1 MARRNRRLLRA
12 GPGSTNRGPRRAA
25 MTSAPLP
32 PLPRLSLAI
41 TGHRAT
47 NRAFAA
53 NRDAV
58 AAAIERSFARLE
70 ALAQTQAASLGG
82 IAQTRLHSLLAC
94 GTDLLAAEAAARR
107 QWEIVAPLPFGRQ
120 LNLAINALPADRAD
134 AEALLAG
141 AAPADSAVLARAEA
155 IAGWYGQARLFELAE
170 QDPVIAPLF
179 LAQLADPADAA
190 LAQSCTA
197 AISDRAALAGR
208 VMIEQSDILI
218 AVWDGIAHDLAG
230 GTGHTIAAALEQ
242 GTPVIWIDPAR
253 AAEWR
258 LLTTPELLHAR
269 RFALPATD
277 EQLVAVV
284 SAALRPGEGGALKRG
299 AEALRLEAWHSH
311 SHPLGTGY
319 RRIEALF
326 GGQDRPLRPLRQR
339 YEPPEE
345 IGTGSAAPI
354 LALAGDLARPDPAF
368 APGLERETLQRFAWA
383 DGISA
388 RLSDSY
394 RSGMIANF
402 LLSAL
407 AVAVGIA
414 YQPLYL
420 DGDKWLFALGE
431 FLLLGS
437 IVAITWIGRRRHW
450 HKRWFETRRVAE
462 YFRHAPI
469 LQLLGVAR
477 PPGRWPRGAETSW
490 PEYYA
495 RHGLRALGLPR
506 VTIDDAYLR
515 RGLDGL
521 LRLHVLPQLAYHRAK
536 ALRLTTVHHRLD
548 HLSNG
553 LFLLAVAS
561 VSTWLIL
568 SLLAA
573 TGLAPADLPKHTA
586 KLFTFLGVLCP
597 TLGASIAGIRYFGD
611 FERFAAISDVT
622 AEKLEAISQRI
633 SVLLAAEGL
642 TIGYA
647 QAADLAHAVDRV
659 VVDEIENWQAV
670 FSGKNIAIP
679 V

>member
-1 MARRNRRLLRA
+1 M
-12 GPGSTNRGPRRAA
+12 
-25 MTSAPLP
+25 
-32 PLPRLSLAI
+32 
-41 TGHRAT
+41 
-47 NRAFAA
+47 
-53 NRDAV
+53 
-58 AAAIERSFARLE
+58 
-70 ALAQTQAASLGG
+70 
-82 IAQTRLHSLLAC
+82 
-94 GTDLLAAEAAARR
+94 
-107 QWEIVAPLPFGRQ
+107 
-120 LNLAINALPADRAD
+120 
-134 AEALLAG
+134 
-141 AAPADSAVLARAEA
+141 
-155 IAGWYGQARLFELAE
+155 
-170 QDPVIAPLF
+170 
-179 LAQLADPADAA
+179 
-190 LAQSCTA
+190 
-197 AISDRAALAGR
+197 AGR
-208 VMIEQSDILI
+208 VMIEQSDLLI
-218 AVWDGIAHDLAG
+218 AVWDGIAHNLPG

-242 GTPVIWIDPAR
+242 GAPVIWIDPAR
-253 AAEWR
+253 PAEWR
-258 LLTTPELLHAR
+258 LLTAPEMLHAR
-269 RFALPATD
+269 RTALPGTD
-277 EQLVAVV
+277 DQLAAVV
-284 SAALRPGEGGALKRG
+284 AAALRPGEGGALKRG

-326 GGQDRPLRPLRQR
+326 GGQGRPLRQR

-345 IGTGSAAPI
+345 VGTGSAAPI
-354 LALAGDLARPDPAF
+354 MALAADLSGSDPDF

-394 RSGMIANF
+394 RSGMVANF

-420 DGDKWLFALGE
+420 DKDKWLFALGE

-469 LQLLGVAR
+469 LQLLGVTR
-477 PPGRWPRGAETSW
+477 PPGRWPRGADTSW

-506 VTIDDAYLR
+506 VTIDPDYLR

-521 LRLHVLPQLAYHRAK
+521 LNLHVLPQLAYHRAK

-548 HLSNG
+548 QLSNA

-561 VSTWLIL
+561 VSTWMVL

-573 TGLAPADLPKHTA
+573 IGLAPADLPKHSA
-586 KLFTFLGVLCP
+586 KLFTFLGALCP

-622 AEKLEAISQRI
+622 AEKLEAIGQRI
-633 SVLLAAEGL
+633 AVLLAAEGV
-642 TIGYA
+642 TIGYS
-647 QAADLAHAVDRV
+647 QVADLAHAVDRV

-670 FSGKNIAIP
+670 FSGKDIAIP

>member
-1 MARRNRRLLRA
+1 
-12 GPGSTNRGPRRAA
+12 
-25 MTSAPLP
+25 MTSAPP
-32 PLPRLSLAI
+32 PPQSRLSLGI

-47 NRAFAA
+47 NPVFAA
-53 NRDAV
+53 NQESVV
-58 AAAIERSFARLE
+58 AAIGQMFARIE
-70 ALAQTQAASLGG
+70 ALVDDQAAALGG
-82 IAQTRLHSLLAC
+82 TARIRLHSLLAC
-94 GTDLLAAEAAARR
+94 GVDQLAAEAAALR
-107 QWEIVAPLPFGRQ
+107 QWEIAAPLPFGRQ
-120 LNLAINALPADRAD
+120 LNLTINALPATLAD
-134 AEALLAG
+134 AEALLG
-141 AAPADSAVLARAEA
+141 GSAPADCAVAARAVA
-155 IAGWYGQARLFELAE
+155 IADWYGKARLFELAE
-170 QDPVIAPLF
+170 QDAVIAPLF
-179 LAQLADPADAA
+179 LAQLADPANAA
-190 LAQSCTA
+190 LVQSCTA

-208 VMIEQSDILI
+208 VMIEQSDFII
-218 AVWDGIAHDLAG
+218 AVWDGIAHDLPG

-242 GTPVIWIDPAR
+242 GAPVIWFDPAR
-253 AAEWR
+253 PAEWR
-258 LLTTPELLHAR
+258 LLTAPEMLHAR
-269 RFALPATD
+269 RTAQPGSD
-277 EQLVAVV
+277 EQLAAVV
-284 SAALRPGEGGALKRG
+284 AAALRPGEGGALRRG

-326 GGQDRPLRPLRQR
+326 GGQGRPLRSLRQR

-345 IGTGSAAPI
+345 IGRGSAAPI
-354 LALAGDLARPDPAF
+354 LALARDMTRADPAF
-368 APGLERETLQRFAWA
+368 VAGLERETLQRFAWA

-394 RSGMIANF
+394 RSGMVANF

-477 PPGRWPRGAETSW
+477 PPGRWPRGADTSW

-495 RHGLRALGLPR
+495 RHGLRAPGLPQ
-506 VTIDDAYLR
+506 VTVDPAYLR

-521 LRLHVLPQLAYHRAK
+521 LNLHVLPQLAYHRAK

-548 HLSNG
+548 HLSNS
-553 LFLLAVAS
+553 LFLVAVAS
-561 VSTWLIL
+561 VSTWLVL
-568 SLLAA
+568 SLLA
-573 TGLAPADLPKHTA
+573 GIGFAPADLPKNTA

-597 TLGASIAGIRYFGD
+597 TMGASIAGIRYFGD

-622 AEKLEAISQRI
+622 AGKLEAIGQRI
-633 SVLLAAEGL
+633 AVLLAAEGV
-642 TIGYA
+642 TIGYS

-670 FSGKNIAIP
+670 FSGKDIAIP